1 LYLSLLVGCPP
12 GDGYDALSRLLSFSP
27 LPRQPPCSNPILGY
41 GDDPFGQCGPCS
53 TGHYNIGLSN
63 VCSVRSNGSI
73 APNEGST
80 SCTACPAETI
90 SVPVYG
96 GTFCKPCGHIPYSTY
111 ECEIPSTPPT
121 PQPTLAPDLFS
132 TPCNKPG
139 YGLDYNA
146 NNVLGCRPCRKG
158 WHDDG
163 RVESRFC
170 ITCYNS
176 IAPQE
181 GTIDCI
187 KCPAG
192 SISVPEYFPSRGLYC
207 SIHL

>member
-1 LYLSLLVGCPP
+1 
-12 GDGYDALSRLLSFSP
+12 
-27 LPRQPPCSNPILGY
+27 
-41 GDDPFGQCGPCS
+41 
-53 TGHYNIGLSN
+53 
-63 VCSVRSNGSI
+63 VRSNGSI

-80 SCTACPAETI
+80 SCTACPADTI

-96 GTFCKPCGHIPYSTY
+96 GTFCQPCGHIPHSTY

-121 PQPTLAPDLFS
+121 PQHTLAPDLFS

-146 NNVLGCRPCRKG
+146 NNVLDCRPCRRG

-192 SISVPEYFPSRGLYC
+192 SISVPEYSPSRGLYC
-207 SIHL
+207 SVVPTNAPTETPSKASISIPEPPKAPFPAPTVKPTKPKPTRRPTKAKPAYPPSSLPPPVAFL